1 MDGFQSSENVI
12 VLASTN
18 RPDILDR
25 AALRPGRFDRK
36 VFIEA
41 PDVEGRREHFRRLL
55 RKFKTDKDPDELAA
69 MLARMTPG
77 FSGAEIATA
86 TNEAALRAAKLNRT
100 CVTEE
105 DLSWATER
113 TGFGIERQ
121 GKPTPE
127 DMRRTAVHETGHAL
141 VAHLLAPEADPPV
154 KISIIS
160 RGAVGGYSLM
170 SEGNRTYQTEARL
183 RAEIAVLLGG
193 RAAEELVLGVASS
206 GAFDDLKRA
215 SGLARAMV
223 ESLGYGKR
231 TGLLSMSGGGSLLG
245 GGGVTPAPEV
255 SQATLRVLEEEA
267 QGILAGEYARVKA
280 LLGRHRGKLHAL
292 VEVLLLK
299 EVVHE
304 PDIARCFGPRPSVGQ
319 GKEEGAEKGGT
330 EKKKWREA
338 PLWIPSL

>member
-1 MDGFQSSENVI
+1 
-12 VLASTN
+12 
-18 RPDILDR
+18 
-25 AALRPGRFDRK
+25 
-36 VFIEA
+36 
-41 PDVEGRREHFRRLL
+41 
-55 RKFKTDKDPDELAA
+55 
-69 MLARMTPG
+69 MLAKMTPG

-86 TNEAALRAAKLNRT
+86 CNEAALRAASLNRT
-100 CVTEE
+100 CVMED

-121 GKPTPE
+121 GKITPE

-141 VAHLLAPEADPPV
+141 VAHLLAPEANPPV

-170 SEGNRTYQTEARL
+170 SEGNRSYQTEARL

-206 GAFDDLKRA
+206 GALDDLKRA

-223 ESLGYGKR
+223 DSLGYGVK
-231 TGLLSMSGGGSLLG
+231 TGLLSMSGGGGSMFG
-245 GGGVTPAPEV
+245 GGAGSPEPEV
-255 SQATLRVLEEEA
+255 SQATLRMLEEEA

-280 LLGRHRGKLHAL
+280 LLGRHRGKLDAL
-292 VEVLLLK
+292 VAVLLEK

-304 PDIARCFGPRPSVGQ
+304 SDIAQCFGPRPVVAAGGV
-319 GKEEGAEKGGT
+319 GKEGGGEGENET
-330 EKKKWREA
+330 RRRTMEL
-338 PLWIPSL
+338 PQWIPVL

>member
-1 MDGFQSSENVI
+1 MQ
-12 VLASTN
+12 
-18 RPDILDR
+18 
-25 AALRPGRFDRK
+25 
-36 VFIEA
+36 VFIDA
-41 PDVEGRREHFRRLL
+41 PDVEGRQEHFKRLL
-55 RKFKTDKDPDELAA
+55 GKFKTDKEPAALAA
-69 MLARMTPG
+69 MLAKMTPG

-86 TNEAALRAAKLNRT
+86 CNEAALRAAKLNRT
-100 CVTEE
+100 CVTEA

-121 GKPTPE
+121 GKIPPE
-127 DMRRTAVHETGHAL
+127 DLRRTAVHETGHAL
-141 VAHLLAPEADPPV
+141 VAHLLAPEAEPPV

-160 RGAVGGYSLM
+160 RGSVGGYSLM

-231 TGLLSMSGGGSLLG
+231 TGLLSMSGGGGSVFG
-245 GGGVTPAPEV
+245 GGGGGGAAAPDM
-255 SQATLRVLEEEA
+255 SQARLRILEEEA
-267 QGILAGEYARVKA
+267 QAILACEYARTKA
-280 LLGRHRGKLHAL
+280 LLGKSRKALGAL
-292 VEVLLLK
+292 VELLLEK

-304 PDIARCFGPRPSVGQ
+304 PDIARCFGPRPLLGTAAVAVAAEAAEADEGQ
-319 GKEEGAEKGGT
+319 TTTK

-338 PLWIPSL
+338 PMWIPTL